1 VQEVEMRRRFIAGL
15 SIAAV
20 AWPFAVQAQ
29 QSAIPVFQTLPLW
42 AQLALLIGPSASAVF
57 VASGFLLTF
66 YQWRR
71 ANAQAR
77 AALVAECLKS
87 FAEDEGIQRAWYAI
101 SYSRFLYADDF
112 HGSESERDIDK
123 LLRHF
128 SNIALA
134 WQAGL
139 LSTHDIRPIQYYVL
153 RVTRNDEIR
162 RYLRFVA
169 DLAKQ
174 QHLGEHPY
182 AVLDQLGEQL
192 NSP

>member
-1 VQEVEMRRRFIAGL
+1 MRRRFIAGL

-20 AWPFAVQAQ
+20 TWPFAAQAQ
-29 QSAIPVFQTLPLW
+29 QSVIPAFQTLPVW
-42 AQLALLIGPSASAVF
+42 AQLALLIGPSASAFF

-66 YQWRR
+66 YQSRR
-71 ANAQAR
+71 ANTQAR

-101 SYSRFLYADDF
+101 SYSQFQYTDDF
-112 HGSESERDIDK
+112 LGSGSERDIDK

-139 LSTHDIRPIQYYVL
+139 LSTRDIRPIQYYVL
-153 RVTRNDEIR
+153 RVTRNDEVKKYI
-162 RYLRFVA
+162 RFVT
-169 DLAKQ
+169 DLSKQ

-182 AVLDQLGEQL
+182 AVLDQLGMRL
-192 NSP
+192 NSRSQ

>member
-1 VQEVEMRRRFIAGL
+1 MRRRFIAGL

-20 AWPFAVQAQ
+20 AWPLAVQAQ

-42 AQLALLIGPSASAVF
+42 AQLTLLIGPSASAVF
-57 VASGFLLTF
+57 AAIGLLLNF
-66 YQWRR
+66 YQSRR

-77 AALVAECLKS
+77 AALVAEYLKS
-87 FAEDEGIQRAWYAI
+87 FTEDEDIQRAWYAI
-101 SYSRFLYADDF
+101 VYSQFLYTDDF

-139 LSTHDIRPIQYYVL
+139 LSTHDVRPIQYHVL
-153 RVTRNDEIR
+153 RVTRNNEVR
-162 RYLRFVA
+162 RYLRFVT
-169 DLAKQ
+169 DRSKQ

-182 AVLDQLGEQL
+182 VVLDQLSERL
-192 NSP
+192 NSYSQ

>member
-1 VQEVEMRRRFIAGL
+1 MRRRFIAGL

-29 QSAIPVFQTLPLW
+29 PSAIPVFQTLPLW

-57 VASGFLLTF
+57 AATGLLLTF
-66 YQWRR
+66 YQSRR
-71 ANAQAR
+71 ADAQAR
-77 AALVAECLKS
+77 AALVAEYLKS
-87 FAEDEGIQRAWYAI
+87 FAEDEDIQRAYYAVA
-101 SYSRFLYADDF
+101 YSQFLYTDDF

-139 LSTHDIRPIQYYVL
+139 LSTHDVRPIQYYVL
-153 RVTRNDEIR
+153 RVTRNDEVR
-162 RYLRFVA
+162 RYLRFMA
-169 DLAKQ
+169 DWSKQ
-174 QHLGEHPY
+174 QNLGEHPY
-182 AVLDQLGEQL
+182 VVLAQLSEQL
-192 NSP
+192 NSRSQ